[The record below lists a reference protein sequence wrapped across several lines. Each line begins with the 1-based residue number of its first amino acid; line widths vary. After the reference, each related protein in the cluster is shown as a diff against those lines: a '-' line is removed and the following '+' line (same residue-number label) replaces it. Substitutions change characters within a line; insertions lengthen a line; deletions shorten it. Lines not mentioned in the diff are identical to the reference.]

1 MHDFWSIVGAG
12 LSFLGLVAAWCA
24 AAKAEGARRAAE
36 KAQEYAYR
44 LSVVD
49 LLAEAE
55 RVCTQMLESIAMCQ
69 SHSSAVSCRELIS
82 RIGQLSGTVES
93 RESPLRPDAL
103 DEIRA
108 QLQVIHR
115 LVAETD
121 PLAEQLLAR
130 LLAAAGMM
138 LDSISVLKGNA
149 QVAIEAVQER

>member
-1 MHDFWSIVGAG
+1 
-12 LSFLGLVAAWCA
+12 
-24 AAKAEGARRAAE
+24 
-36 KAQEYAYR
+36 
-44 LSVVD
+44 
-49 LLAEAE
+49 
-55 RVCTQMLESIAMCQ
+55 
-69 SHSSAVSCRELIS
+69 VSCRELIS
-82 RIGQLSGTVES
+82 RIGQLSGTAEA

-130 LLAAAGMM
+130 LLAAAGMT

-149 QVAIEAVQER
+149 QAAIEAVQER